1 MVKNT
6 IFPNRNDVNNGNNS
20 ISTAA
25 NVPKPDTDAVTKN
38 IQSSSPGTNAAITTG
53 EVKVYATL
61 KTISKI
67 STRPKN
73 LGMSSNFVKHFQK
86 IEASICQQ

>member
-1 MVKNT
+1 MVKNA
-6 IFPNRNDVNNGNNS
+6 IFPNRNDVNNGSNS

-25 NVPKPDTDAVTKN
+25 NVPKPDTDVDTKK

-53 EVKVYATL
+53 EVKVYNTL

-67 STRPKN
+67 STRPKS
-73 LGMSSNFVKHFQK
+73 LKTSSNFIKLFQK